1 MNKSVRRKKDA
12 LNRFIVK
19 EHQTPQIEVEEMK
32 ILVITQTIVTIALE
46 NDVLEKIKYEDII
59 EDFIFKI
66 IYTFY
71 KVCL

>member
-1 MNKSVRRKKDA
+1 
-12 LNRFIVK
+12 
-19 EHQTPQIEVEEMK
+19 MK